1 MRQQENSRKF
11 QRPIKSLLTQAK
23 GENMTKVEMR
33 TILTPKD
40 TLEGG
45 IIRIFQDLVISII
58 QKHQTLGTNLETI
71 KMILTLTLELDQNAI
86 EDFPTKLP
94 SLLHS
99 KIQTLCSKNSSELV
113 IHLLNCSILIHLK
126 T

>member
-1 MRQQENSRKF
+1 
-11 QRPIKSLLTQAK
+11 
-23 GENMTKVEMR
+23 MTKVEMR
-33 TILTPKD
+33 TILIPKD

-71 KMILTLTLELDQNAI
+71 KMILTLTLEPDQNAI
-86 EDFPTKLP
+86 EDFLTKLP

-113 IHLLNCSILIHLK
+113 IHLLSCSILIHLK